1 MAERQ
6 RRKTARESHQQ
17 PVKSS
22 LVNGVARRASLL
34 WSGRKSQHDSRPSR
48 NDRGLGN
55 HAALQSRDSVDV
67 VPLGSLGTAG
77 VDTPNTS
84 PLPIQHDVN
93 PFSHPS
99 DSISFFVDQPAVM
112 DVSSNSP
119 TFSTQIDD
127 DTKQLAAKR
136 RSLVQSPSRKP
147 PPTPKPLH
155 LPSPCTQPPPNGQ
168 LQPTPSPSIS
178 PPPNDGEGEPRSTR
192 WWHDWLCG
200 CSEGDDRGGDDQ
212 VSIRPFFPSGSINL
226 IFLLGWQDKSNGMN
240 QLPFIIY
247 ICVQIVLITLIQ
259 LSVKQDLSI
268 HSLFWNGY

>member
-1 MAERQ
+1 MAERR
-6 RRKTARESHQQ
+6 RRKTARESYQQ

-22 LVNGVARRASLL
+22 LVNGVARRTSLL
-34 WSGRKSQHDSRPSR
+34 WTGRKSQHDSRPSR

-67 VPLGSLGTAG
+67 VPLGSLETAG
-77 VDTPNTS
+77 VDTPSTS
-84 PLPIQHDVN
+84 PLTIQHDVN
-93 PFSHPS
+93 PFNHPS
-99 DSISFFVDQPAVM
+99 DSISSFVNQPAVM
-112 DVSSNSP
+112 DVSSNPP

-127 DTKQLAAKR
+127 TKQLTAKR
-136 RSLVQSPSRKP
+136 RSLVQSSSRK

-155 LPSPCTQPPPNGQ
+155 LPSPCTPPPPNGQ

-212 VSIRPFFPSGSINL
+212 VSIRLFFP
-226 IFLLGWQDKSNGMN
+226 
-240 QLPFIIY
+240 
-247 ICVQIVLITLIQ
+247 
-259 LSVKQDLSI
+259 
-268 HSLFWNGY
+268 